1 METVVAGGGIIRATM
16 VMLQRHWQLIAAYG
30 VGLIFW
36 LAFYLWQQTSIHWGV
51 SLSIL
56 QTLLILALLYPILEE
71 LVFRG
76 LVQSWLLEKTWG
88 HTSWL
93 GLSLANV
100 FTSLLFMG
108 LHFFQHAPLWAVA
121 VFLPSLIFGYLRELY
136 AEATYPLLPS
146 ISLHCFYNAGWFY
159 LFGLRQI

>member
-1 METVVAGGGIIRATM
+1 
-16 VMLQRHWQLIAAYG
+16 MLQRHWQLIAAYG